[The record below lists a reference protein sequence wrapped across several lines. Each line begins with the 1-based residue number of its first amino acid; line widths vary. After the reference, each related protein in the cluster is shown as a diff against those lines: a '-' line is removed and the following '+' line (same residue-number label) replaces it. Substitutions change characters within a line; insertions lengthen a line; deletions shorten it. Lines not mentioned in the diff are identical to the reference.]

1 MAQIP
6 RAVVKAAR
14 LAVEIRAMGDARNHY
29 LTDAIDEAVAP
40 IATELRTRLHG
51 DLSERDAVAVHTA
64 VLKAAMAGAR
74 LGASEVVASLVEQG
88 KDVRLELRYEEIDE
102 WRDRYG

>member
-1 MAQIP
+1 M
-6 RAVVKAAR
+6 RDDR
-14 LAVEIRAMGDARNHY
+14 RHY
-29 LTDAIDEAVAP
+29 LTEAIDAAIEPIVA
-40 IATELRTRLHG
+40 ELRTRLHG
-51 DLSERDAVAVHTA
+51 DLSEPDALAVRTA

-102 WRDRYG
+102 WRERYG